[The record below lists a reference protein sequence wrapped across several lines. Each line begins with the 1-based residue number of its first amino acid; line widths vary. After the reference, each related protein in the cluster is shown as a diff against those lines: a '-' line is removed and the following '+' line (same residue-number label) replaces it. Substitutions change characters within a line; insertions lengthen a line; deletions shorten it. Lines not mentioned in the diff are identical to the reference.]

1 MSARKSRRG
10 GRRVGAGRKS
20 LPVEERLRNSVNI
33 RLADW
38 EYEALVEA
46 AQDTR
51 PSTYVREV
59 LVRHLKR
66 REYRQG

>member
-10 GRRVGAGRKS
+10 GRREGAGRKL

-38 EYEALVEA
+38 EYEALVETA
-46 AQDTR
+46 GDTR

-66 REYRQG
+66 RTRR